1 MEDEQKREI
10 TEKVIKEFFG
20 EEGNEKIIQEII
32 ERILGEKLRS
42 VSLDLEETEK
52 LKKIEFGKIAVLAEN
67 LKGEKRI
74 YRINVLEDEKEYTID
89 ELYKKYA
96 EGEKELI

>member
-74 YRINVLEDEKEYTID
+74 YRINVLEDEKEYIID

>member
-10 TEKVIKEFFG
+10 MEKVIKEFFG

-32 ERILGEKLRS
+32 EHILGEKLRS